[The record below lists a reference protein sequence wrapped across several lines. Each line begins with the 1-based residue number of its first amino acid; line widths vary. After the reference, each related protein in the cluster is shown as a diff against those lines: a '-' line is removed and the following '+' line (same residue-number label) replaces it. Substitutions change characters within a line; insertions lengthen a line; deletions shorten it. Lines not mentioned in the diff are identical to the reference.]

1 MKLKDQTMMNNIS
14 FIELIFFHAAYNDLV
29 SIVGPLKE
37 RKFKGVTVDTY
48 VAGEMKEFS
57 SEELRVNKIIDHNS
71 YYGVVFGEGRL
82 SEKAFQNCLEDW
94 KLRNSKSE
102 Y

>member
-1 MKLKDQTMMNNIS
+1 MFHGND
-14 FIELIFFHAAYNDLV
+14 FFFHAAYNDLV

-37 RKFKGVTVDTY
+37 RKFKGVLVEAY

-71 YYGVVFGEGRL
+71 YYEVVLGEGRL
-82 SEKAFQNCLEDW
+82 SEKTFQNCFEDW
-94 KLRNSKSE
+94 NLRNRKSE